1 MFIIHAGKEN
11 SGGLLGL
18 WRDIPSGSLSFSESS
33 ETKEETGCLISL
45 PDDPLEAAASI
56 SRLERDLQTRFHAL
70 SRGGNFLRHL
80 SVNDSLS
87 FGISSDSD
95 TDSPEIRLRHHIEW
109 LKTGGKDS
117 LSFGFGFSDK
127 YSETLSEFETFIRK
141 ISEFLKPSL
150 CVESRIRES
159 LFARTRAGIGGDLKT
174 LWNFT
179 DGEFSA
185 YASLHR
191 RNVSFTLD
199 SRTALFQLL
208 AQIIS
213 GAAALAVRFSLPGG
227 AITALPAAWRY
238 IRDVMA
244 QAASVLEKPVSRS

>member
-45 PDDPLEAAASI
+45 QNDPIEAAASI
-56 SRLERDLQTRFHAL
+56 SRLETDLQTRFHAL

-80 SVNDSLS
+80 SAKEELS
-87 FGISSDSD
+87 FSIYSG
-95 TDSPEIRLRHHIEW
+95 TDNPETDLRHHIEW

-199 SRTALFQLL
+199 SRTAMFQLL

>member
-18 WRDIPSGSLSFSESS
+18 WRDIPSGSLSFSEPS
-33 ETKEETGCLISL
+33 ESKEETGCLCSL
-45 PDDPLEAAASI
+45 PDNLPEAEASI
-56 SRLERDLQTRFHAL
+56 SRLETDLQTKIHAL
-70 SRGGNFLRHL
+70 SRGGEFLRHL

-87 FGISSDSD
+87 FGIYSDSD
-95 TDSPEIRLRHHIEW
+95 TDSPEIRLQQHLAWR
-109 LKTGGKDS
+109 KRGGKDS
-117 LSFGFGFSDK
+117 VSFGWGFSDN
-127 YSETLSEFETFIRK
+127 YSESLSEFETFIRK
-141 ISEFLKPSL
+141 ISEFLKPTL
-150 CVESRIRES
+150 CIETRVQEN
-159 LFARTRAGIGGDLKT
+159 LFARTRAEMDGDLKT

-185 YASLHR
+185 YASLHQ
-191 RNVSFTLD
+191 RNVSFALD

-238 IRDVMA
+238 IQDVMQISA
-244 QAASVLEKPVSRS
+244 GIRL